1 MQELLAQRD
10 AHIAGAAAGI
20 EAARRLS
27 DMTDEVVRVLARAAS
42 SPLGGH
48 WALVALGGW
57 GAGALLPKS
66 DLDILV
72 LSEAG
77 EPELKTFAEAVL
89 YPLWD
94 AGLAVGHQ
102 VRSPKQQLRA
112 MREDVKTATAAL
124 TARPIAG
131 DVDWATQAIES
142 WMRDARKRAKRLL
155 VEITARNRPGSPFA
169 LEPDLKEDRG
179 GRRDYDELTW
189 TAVALSGRRAGDPSA
204 LVELG
209 LLDATALQEVNAAA
223 VAISEA
229 RWELQRAGFGN
240 RLAIDAGSLLE
251 ERAEAAQRAM
261 GITALTLDG
270 VRAASQ
276 SRKPATVTS
285 ASLRSDELF
294 ALLDRGTAALPD
306 LEDAAQAGSLE
317 ALLPGYRAL
326 MSCRRPGLGHE
337 LTVGAHQ
344 LKAACLLAEAPDTDG
359 ALVRSLESLSRD
371 QLHTAHLAALVH
383 DTGKLEGGAG
393 HAERGA
399 EPAREAALRFGMSE
413 LQAADVADLVRLHLA
428 LAEAAL
434 RDDLDDEDTILRC
447 AARVGRLELL
457 PALHLLTAADARA
470 TGPSTWTPWTA
481 ALVGTLVARLD
492 AALSPDEDGAGLVR
506 RAEEVRAATL
516 SAMDRAGDAERAFVR
531 GASLRYLATRE
542 PSEIVRDASL
552 VAELSRDPAAIAHLA
567 ISAGPVPET
576 HTITIVAA
584 DKPAVFARL
593 AGAVSLAG
601 LQILS
606 VDAFEAT
613 SAAVLDCFVVE
624 SATRRS
630 VTTETFALLERLVRA
645 ALKDRL
651 ELQTRLAERR
661 KHYPPRARGKSRVE
675 IHQSGWATELRVTAP
690 DRPGVLHDIA
700 RAVADSDLSISWAK
714 AATIDG
720 MARDVFHLVAED
732 GSPASDKGVLGH
744 VAMRVRSA
752 L

>member
-1 MQELLAQRD
+1 MQALLAQRE
-10 AHIAGAAAGI
+10 AHIAGAVAGI
-20 EAARRLS
+20 DAARQLS
-27 DMTDEVVRVLARAAS
+27 EMTDEVVRVLARAAS
-42 SPLGGH
+42 LPSSGR

-72 LSEAG
+72 LSDAG
-77 EPELKTFAEAVL
+77 EAELKAFAEAVL

-131 DVDWATQAIES
+131 DEAWALEAIDA
-142 WMRDARKRAKRLL
+142 WMRDARRHAKRLL
-155 VEITARNRPGSPFA
+155 SEIASRPRPGSPYA

-189 TAVALSGRRAGDPSA
+189 TAAVLSGRRASDPSA
-204 LVELG
+204 LVDLG
-209 LLDATALQEVNAAA
+209 LLDAAELQGVRAAA
-223 VAISEA
+223 EAVAVA

-251 ERAEAAQRAM
+251 ARAEAAQRAL
-261 GITALTLDG
+261 GVTSLTLDA
-270 VRAASQ
+270 VRAAAR
-276 SRKPATVTS
+276 SRTPRS
-285 ASLRSDELF
+285 AALPPLQPDELF
-294 ALLDRGTAALPD
+294 TLLARGAEALPV
-306 LEDAAQAGSLE
+306 LEDAAQSAALE
-317 ALLPGYRAL
+317 QLLPGYLEL

-344 LKAACLLAEAPDTDG
+344 LKAACLLAEAPESDG
-359 ALVRSLESLSRD
+359 ALVRSLQSLSPE
-371 QLHTAHLAALVH
+371 QLQCAQLAALVH
-383 DTGKLEGGAG
+383 DTGKLESGAG

-399 EPAREAALRFGMSE
+399 SPARESALRFGMSDSR
-413 LQAADVADLVRLHLA
+413 ASDVADLVRLHLV
-428 LAEAAL
+428 LVEAAL
-434 RDDLDDEDTILRC
+434 RGDLDDEDTILRC
-447 AARVGRLELL
+447 ASRVGRREIL
-457 PALHLLTAADARA
+457 PSLHLLTAADARA

-481 ALVGTLVARLD
+481 ALVATLVARLD
-492 AALSPDEDGAGLVR
+492 AALSPDEDGAGLAR
-506 RAEEVRAATL
+506 RAEDVRAATL
-516 SAMDRAGDAERAFVR
+516 SAMGGASQAERAFVHT
-531 GASLRYLATRE
+531 ASLRYLAARE
-542 PSEIVRDASL
+542 PSQIVRDASL
-552 VAELSRDPAAIAHLA
+552 VAALSLDPGANAHLA

-576 HTITIVAA
+576 HSITVVAA

-624 SATRRS
+624 SATRRP
-630 VTTETFALLERLVRA
+630 VTTETFALLERLIRA

-675 IHQSGWATELRVTAP
+675 IDQTGWATELRVTAP
-690 DRPGVLHDIA
+690 DRPGLLHDIA

-714 AATIDG
+714 AVTIDG

-732 GSPASDKGVLGH
+732 GSAASDKGVLGH